1 MNDLKV
7 IKRKELVVIPT
18 MEGKSL
24 VGSYHIVTKCRAGF
38 PHISSVKANNP
49 YEVFSRYVK
58 GAIMNISLVTESGMN
73 LTMYA
78 RTGKKVWISEDI
90 LREVK
95 VGDINDGG
103 TMSKT
108 GLYNQSQYQLV
119 NAKSWAD
126 KAYVMN
132 DVKL

>member
-1 MNDLKV
+1 
-7 IKRKELVVIPT
+7 
-18 MEGKSL
+18 
-24 VGSYHIVTKCRAGF
+24 
-38 PHISSVKANNP
+38 
-49 YEVFSRYVK
+49 
-58 GAIMNISLVTESGMN
+58 MNISLVTESGMN

-132 DVKL
+132 EVKL